1 MSEDDKSS
9 YLNILANTEILGIY
23 LAFIAS
29 IRRKLDDND
38 EKIIVNEPEDILNV
52 LAQVAEYDPAIVDRI
67 FNKL

>member
-1 MSEDDKSS
+1 LSEDDKSS